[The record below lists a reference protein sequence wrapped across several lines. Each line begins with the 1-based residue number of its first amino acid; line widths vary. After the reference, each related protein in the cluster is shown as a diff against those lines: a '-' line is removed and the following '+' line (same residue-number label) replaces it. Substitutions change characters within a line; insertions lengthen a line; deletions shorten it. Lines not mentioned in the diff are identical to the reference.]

1 MTTDWPSVC
10 YTVASIIVIYQ
21 MFLLQAWTAK
31 VDASRNSLD
40 DAKLLDPRDM
50 KRKTARRDAQSFL
63 RDFPL
68 APSLVLLVVILVL
81 VSSAV
86 YASLSSGDDSFLI
99 AIPALSLAG
108 ASAFSLAY
116 SRRKWGGIL
125 EEFVKSL

>member
-1 MTTDWPSVC
+1 
-10 YTVASIIVIYQ
+10 
-21 MFLLQAWTAK
+21 MFLLQAWTAR

-68 APSLVLLVVILVL
+68 VPSLGLLIVILVL

-86 YASLSSGDDSFLI
+86 YSSLSSGDNSFLI
-99 AIPALSLAG
+99 AVPALSLAG
-108 ASAFSLAY
+108 ASVFSLTY
-116 SRRKWGGIL
+116 SRYKWGGIL
-125 EEFVKSL
+125 DEFVGSL